1 MREFDDI
8 YISWRS
14 GSGKPRHIIGVLKKH
29 QDGKFTFS
37 YDIVAVEKARVE
49 GFLPYTEFPDISQ
62 KYNGSVLEVFSQRLM
77 KSARTDIKS
86 FYDFWEIDP
95 SQTDDKFCL
104 LAHTQGLLPTDN
116 FEFLADY
123 NPVQGLHFLTDLA
136 HISEANL
143 PANTVKV
150 GDELQYDKD
159 EGNEHDSKA
168 VRVIKAGKEIGYI
181 KKIHSHLFYK
191 PGADQLKLTVKA
203 VDQNGVIKRVFL
215 KVSNSF

>member
-8 YISWRS
+8 YLSWRS
-14 GSGKPRHIIGVLKKH
+14 GAGKRRHIIGVLKKH
-29 QDGKFTFS
+29 PDGKFTFT
-37 YDIVAVEKARVE
+37 YEIPAVERAKEE
-49 GFLPYTEFPDISQ
+49 GFLPYTEFPDINQ
-62 KYNGSVLEVFSQRLM
+62 KYNGSVLEVFAQRLM
-77 KSARTDIKS
+77 KSVRTDIKT

-123 NPVQGLHFLTDLA
+123 NPVKGLHFLTDLA
-136 HISEANL
+136 HLSDANL
-143 PANTVKV
+143 PANTVKS
-150 GDELQYDKD
+150 GDVLQFEK
-159 EGNEHDSKA
+159 ESSNVHDSKA
-168 VRVIKAGKEIGYI
+168 VRVLKAGKEIGYI

-191 PGADQLKLTVKA
+191 PGADKLKLTVKA

-215 KVSNSF
+215 KVANPV